1 MQTIPS
7 DPMMLFSFINMKL
20 RDEFS
25 SLDELCATLDIERKW
40 LEDKLASVGF
50 EYSPENNKFWQGSDI
65 TVTDVPNYNCV

>member
-7 DPMMLFSFINMKL
+7 DPMILFSFINMKL

-25 SLDELCATLDIERKW
+25 SLDELCDTLVIERKW

-50 EYSPENNKFWQGSDI
+50 EYSAENNKFW
-65 TVTDVPNYNCV
+65 

>member
-50 EYSPENNKFWQGSDI
+50 EYSPENNKFW
-65 TVTDVPNYNCV
+65 